1 MKSNQKIA
9 VIGGTGKSG
18 TYLVKEL
25 LSRNFHVNL
34 LVRNPE
40 KIPEDSHNLT
50 VIIGD
55 VLTENE
61 VEKLIQGCDAV
72 VSTLGLGIPASTPDL
87 FEKASLIILKT
98 MSSFGIKRYILTT
111 GLNVTTPSDQKSEK
125 NLQATAW
132 MEHTFPISTKSK
144 QNEYELILNSGL
156 DWTIVRLPMIEL
168 TDQKNPVGTD
178 LKDCKGNSISA
189 TSLAAFLADQIHSGQ
204 FIQKAPF
211 IFNL

>member
-55 VLTENE
+55 VLMENK

-111 GLNVTTPSDQKSEK
+111 GLNVTTPSDQKVKRFCKPLLGWSK
-125 NLQATAW
+125 CSQFPPKASKMNMNL
-132 MEHTFPISTKSK
+132 F
-144 QNEYELILNSGL
+144 
-156 DWTIVRLPMIEL
+156 
-168 TDQKNPVGTD
+168 
-178 LKDCKGNSISA
+178 
-189 TSLAAFLADQIHSGQ
+189 
-204 FIQKAPF
+204 
-211 IFNL
+211 